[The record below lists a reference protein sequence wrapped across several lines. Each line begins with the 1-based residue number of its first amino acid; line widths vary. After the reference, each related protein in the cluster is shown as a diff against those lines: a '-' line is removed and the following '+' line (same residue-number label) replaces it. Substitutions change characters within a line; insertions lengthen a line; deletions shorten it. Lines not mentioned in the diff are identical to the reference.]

1 VAVVAPGVAETAMV
15 TAYRHDYGLGD
26 YTTLSAAESVSK
38 MIAIIDKLDQSQAER
53 GIHWIDGSIVP
64 W

>member
-1 VAVVAPGVAETAMV
+1 MV
-15 TAYRHDYGLGD
+15 TAYRHDYGLGN

-38 MIAIIDKLDQSQAER
+38 MIAIIDKLDQSQAEQ
-53 GIHWIDGSIVP
+53 GSHWIDGSIVP